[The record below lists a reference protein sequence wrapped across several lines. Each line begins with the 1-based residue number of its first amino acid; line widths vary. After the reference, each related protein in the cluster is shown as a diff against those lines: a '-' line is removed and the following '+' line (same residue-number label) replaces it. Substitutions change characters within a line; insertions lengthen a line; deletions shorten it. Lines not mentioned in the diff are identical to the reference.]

1 LKNFLNLTFLLT
13 FLVSSLFA
21 QQPGQQPSCPT
32 NSIYAHNG
40 TIINGH
46 TLPNGPP
53 TNVLTN
59 LPPGAGGLAIG
70 PAFGFPAPNPTWWTT
85 NGGTYWYYN
94 NAGNWVNTGHALT
107 NGAAVNLG
115 GGSSRLYN
123 LVGASGNIYMYNGT
137 GPDVLLTTLVP
148 AFGGGGPYD
157 VVCDD
162 QNYFYILRAN
172 NQQGI
177 YCYNPQ
183 GVLTCSWSITG
194 MISQTAGGGF
204 AILNTPNPLVRM
216 MYYNSNG
223 TDYIGNMIVGSTN
236 IISTVQ
242 PLPGGGDYACCSLL
256 TPTGFIVAPQGGTL
270 TCNLPQIPLVA
281 QVLGNGSFNW
291 TGGYGTPTTTPI
303 TPTCGNITWA
313 GPGIVNGQNTP
324 TINVNQPGVYSFTLS
339 GCNSCPGYSITAS
352 YTVVGLGGLLVP
364 TITAPTCF
372 TGPSTMSVSPNTNTN
387 TVLWSGPGIVGPNN
401 TFTINF
407 NQPGT
412 YTAVVSSGTNCSGTA
427 TVYVNPSPTVTAFS
441 NPTIICNGGTAT
453 LTANGAGVG
462 GTYTWNPGAIP
473 GSTLSV
479 SPLVTTVYSVTGTS
493 SAGCTGTG
501 TVLLTVGI
509 TPTIT
514 AVPNPSAICIGN
526 SANVTLNGAATYT
539 TNPGNING
547 NLFVV
552 TPTTTTTYSILGAS
566 VDGCTNTA
574 NFQIVVN
581 PLPTVTVNSP
591 TICSNQPLNL
601 IANGAGTYVWTGPN
615 GFMSIVQNPVI
626 PNAQPNMTG
635 QYLVV
640 GTSVGGCTGT
650 AVSNVSVIPVP
661 SPTIT
666 SNTPC
671 FGGTLNLN
679 GSGAVSYTWTG
690 PNGFVSNLASPSIT
704 NVTQANSGIYTL
716 SVSIGFCTSFATY
729 DATVMP
735 LPQPILVT
743 NAPVCEDQLL
753 TISGNGGFAYQWAGP
768 NNYSNIGSSINISHA
783 SMTHAGTYTATVT
796 DLQGCVGFGVITV
809 SVNPLPFVGTIGSTV
824 CANKPITIWAGG
836 GNTYSWTGPLGFTAS
851 TATVT
856 IPNANMNMA
865 GIYTVVVTDL
875 NGCVNSGIAQV
886 SVNPMPTV
894 TASYQGPICSGQNIQ
909 LTASAANA
917 LLYSWEGPLNFL
929 SVLQNPPLHN
939 LSTEA
944 SGVYT
949 VFVHDAI
956 GCEGYGYVNVLVRP
970 LPNLKITSDKLGSCV
985 PLCVNLGQQ
994 SSSQII
1000 ASSWRFGDG
1009 GNGSGTTT
1017 SYCYTKPG
1025 HYIVATEYTDIYGC
1039 KNVSSLGVDA
1049 WPIPVADFN
1058 FSPTKPIINENIEFT
1073 DASREAPI
1081 AEWSWSFSQIKAQ
1094 AFYKPVVNMSY
1105 LDPGSYA
1112 VALIVISDHGCKDT
1126 IVKPILVGDDF
1137 GIYVPDAFS
1146 PNGDGVNDI
1155 FQPKGFGI
1163 TNYELN
1169 IFDRW
1174 GERLFTTTEFTQ
1186 GWDGTYPKRGSEV
1199 LKQDVYVW
1207 KIKLTNNLG
1216 KSKEFSG
1223 KVTLLK

>member
-1 LKNFLNLTFLLT
+1 MKNFLNLTFLLT

-223 TDYIGNMIVGSTN
+223 TDYIGNMIVGSSN

-256 TPTGFIVAPQGGTL
+256 TPTGFIVAPLGGTL

-303 TPTCGNITWA
+303 TPTCGNIVWS

-364 TITAPTCF
+364 TITAPNCF

-453 LTANGAGVG
+453 LTANGAGIG

-666 SNTPC
+666 ANTPC

-768 NNYSNIGSSINISHA
+768 NNYSNIGSGINISHA
-783 SMTHAGTYTATVT
+783 SMTHVGNYTATVT
-796 DLQGCVGFGVITV
+796 DLFGCVGFGVISV

-929 SVLQNPPLHN
+929 SVLQNPPVHN

-985 PLCVNLGQQ
+985 PLCVNLGQL

-1025 HYIVATEYTDIYGC
+1025 HYIIATEYTDIYGC

-1163 TNYELN
+1163 TKYELN